1 MISMLVSTSV
11 RSVVIEDYKIAIYW
25 FAAKDTELISKSKG

>member
-11 RSVVIEDYKIAIYW
+11 RSVETENYKIAIYW